1 MMRRVRLAV
10 LAALVWIS
18 HLPASAQQPP
28 TREQKVLR
36 DREQVEAEGF
46 WIYNDLQAGFDQ
58 AKQTGKPLLVVLRCV
73 PCEECVKLD
82 DDLMDQDPVLR
93 PLLQQFVCVRQ
104 ISTNGLDLKTFQF
117 DTDQSFAAF
126 LLNADGTIYGRFG
139 TRSHRTHWVEDV
151 SLEGLAAALQGAL
164 ELHARY
170 PANRD
175 ELAGKYAGQA
185 TFERP
190 EQYPSLRDKYTSQLA
205 EAGRVVASC
214 IHCHQIG
221 DAERDLR
228 RSRQQPIPDETLFPY
243 PHPEIVGLKLDPRK
257 RATILSVTEDSLA
270 GRAGLQAGDEL
281 LRLNSQPILSI
292 ADVQWVLHSVPAG
305 GGTVDA
311 LVASNGQTRT
321 VTLHFPADWRLPSDI
336 AWRASTW
343 GLRRMATG
351 GMTLVP
357 LDEQQ
362 RQQLRLQPQQMALR
376 VKGLGQFGAHAAALK
391 AGFQAEDVLV
401 QFDGRD
407 DLYREADLIRHAVQ
421 NRVAGDWVEVRLI
434 RSGQPLTLRL
444 PMQK

>member
-1 MMRRVRLAV
+1 MLRLARSAA
-10 LAALVWIS
+10 LAALAAVVCQ
-18 HLPASAQQPP
+18 LPAAAQQP

-36 DREQVEAEGF
+36 DREKVEAQGF
-46 WIYNDLQAGFDQ
+46 WIYNDLQAGLAQ

-104 ISTNGLDLKTFQF
+104 VSTNGLDLKTFQF

-126 LLNADGTIYGRFG
+126 MLNADGAIYGRFG
-139 TRSHRTHWVEDV
+139 TRSHRTNWIEDV
-151 SLEGLAAALQGAL
+151 SIEGLAAALEGAL
-164 ELHARY
+164 QLHARY
-170 PANRD
+170 PANRQQ
-175 ELAGKYAGQA
+175 LAGKYAGQA
-185 TFERP
+185 TFDHP

-205 EAGRVVASC
+205 EAGSVVASC

-228 RSRQQPIPDETLFPY
+228 RSRREPIPDETLFPY

-257 RATILSVTEDSLA
+257 RATVLDVAADSIA
-270 GRAGLQAGDEL
+270 ERAGLKPGDTI

-292 ADVQWVLHSVPAG
+292 ADVQWVLHRVPASGGTIDAMIAAGHESRSVPL
-305 GGTVDA
+305 T
-311 LVASNGQTRT
+311 
-321 VTLHFPADWRLPSDI
+321 FPADWRLPSDI
-336 AWRASTW
+336 TWRTSTW

-362 RQQLRLQPQQMALR
+362 RQQLQVEPEQMALR
-376 VKGLGQFGAHAAALK
+376 VKALGKYDAHAAALR
-391 AGFQAEDVLV
+391 AGFQAEDVIV

-407 DLYREADLIRHAVQ
+407 DLLREADLIRHAVQ
-421 NRVAGDWVEVRLI
+421 HRVAGDAVEVRLI
-434 RSGQPLTLRL
+434 RAGQPLTLKL
-444 PMQK
+444 PMQQ